1 MAAAGCVDQVVG
13 AGGNTVDYRGRRA
26 LVMGLGVHGGGVGVA
41 RFLAE
46 RGAQVTVTDLS
57 PAEQLTASLDDL
69 ADLPVTYPCGT
80 DGGRG
85 GAARDGQIAYVL
97 GRHREE
103 DFRSADLVVRNPAVP
118 RHSPYL
124 QVAMAAGVPVVMEMT
139 LFFAECPSRNIIG
152 ITGTKG
158 KTTTTLLLGA
168 VLQEHGWP
176 HVVAGNLRRSALE
189 TLPRIAPESWVVL
202 ELSSW
207 QLEGLIP
214 LQRSPHVAVITN
226 IMPDHLDRYASYE
239 EYARSKGLILR
250 WQRPEDYAVLNGASP
265 PVRPLGD
272 ETAGHV
278 VWFDPASESPGWPA
292 AHLYGDHNRANVAAA
307 MAAASALGIPAP
319 VIDRAVAAFPG
330 VPHRLE
336 TVREFEG
343 VRYINDTAATMPEAL
358 LAALDAMDR
367 PTVLIA
373 GGSDKRLDFSG
384 VRAAVQGPGSMVAA
398 VVLLAGTA
406 TPKVAAA
413 CGEKVMGQP
422 GDLAAALV
430 TARQAAEPGSV
441 VLLSPGCASFG
452 MFASEFDRG
461 DRFRELVQ
469 ALT

>member
-1 MAAAGCVDQVVG
+1 MAAAQCV
-13 AGGNTVDYRGRRA
+13 
-26 LVMGLGVHGGGVGVA
+26 
-41 RFLAE
+41 
-46 RGAQVTVTDLS
+46 
-57 PAEQLTASLDDL
+57 
-69 ADLPVTYPCGT
+69 
-80 DGGRG
+80 
-85 GAARDGQIAYVL
+85 
-97 GRHREE
+97 
-103 DFRSADLVVRNPAVP
+103 
-118 RHSPYL
+118 
-124 QVAMAAGVPVVMEMT
+124 
-139 LFFAECPSRNIIG
+139 
-152 ITGTKG
+152 
-158 KTTTTLLLGA
+158 
-168 VLQEHGWP
+168 
-176 HVVAGNLRRSALE
+176 
-189 TLPRIAPESWVVL
+189 
-202 ELSSW
+202 
-207 QLEGLIP
+207 
-214 LQRSPHVAVITN
+214 
-226 IMPDHLDRYASYE
+226 
-239 EYARSKGLILR
+239 
-250 WQRPEDYAVLNGASP
+250 
-265 PVRPLGD
+265 
-272 ETAGHV
+272 
-278 VWFDPASESPGWPA
+278 
-292 AHLYGDHNRANVAAA
+292 
-307 MAAASALGIPAP
+307 LGIPAP

>member
-1 MAAAGCVDQVVG
+1 M
-13 AGGNTVDYRGRRA
+13 DYRGRRV

-46 RGAQVTVTDLS
+46 RGAHVTVTDLNS
-57 PAEQLTASLDDL
+57 AEQLAASLESL
-69 ADLPVTYPCGT
+69 AELPIT
-80 DGGRG
+80 
-85 GAARDGQIAYVL
+85 YVL
-97 GRHREE
+97 GQHREE

-124 QVAMAAGVPVVMEMT
+124 QVATAAGVPVVMEMT

-152 ITGTKG
+152 VTGTKG
-158 KTTTTLLLGA
+158 KTTTTLLLA
-168 VLQEHGWP
+168 SIVQAHGWP

-189 TLPRIAPESWVVL
+189 TLPHIERDSWVVL

-214 LQRSPHVAVITN
+214 LRRSPHVAVITN
-226 IMPDHLDRYASYE
+226 IMPDHLDRYASYA

-250 WQRPEDYAVLNGASP
+250 WQRPEDYAVLNGSSR
-265 PVRPLGD
+265 PVRPLAE
-272 ETAGHV
+272 ETVGRV
-278 VWFDPASESPGWPA
+278 VWFDPASETAGWEI

-307 MAAASALGIPAP
+307 AAAAGTLGISTG

-336 TVREFEG
+336 TIREFEG

-358 LAALDAMDR
+358 LAALAAMDR

-373 GGSDKRLDFSG
+373 GGSDKGLDFSG
-384 VRAAVQGPGSMVAA
+384 VRAAVQRPEAMVTA

-406 TPKVAAA
+406 TTRVAAA
-413 CGEKVMGQP
+413 CGEKVIGQP
-422 GDLAAALV
+422 GDLAAALT
-430 TARQAAEPGSV
+430 TAREVAEPGSV

-452 MFASEFDRG
+452 LFDSEFDRG
-461 DRFRELVQ
+461 DRFRKLVQ
-469 ALT
+469 ALA

>member
-1 MAAAGCVDQVVG
+1 M
-13 AGGNTVDYRGRRA
+13 DYRGRRA
-26 LVMGLGVHGGGVGVA
+26 LVMGLGVHGGGLGVA

-46 RGAQVTVTDLS
+46 RGAQVTMTDLR
-57 PAEQLTASLDDL
+57 PAEQLAASLDAL
-69 ADLPVTYPCGT
+69 ADLPIT
-80 DGGRG
+80 
-85 GAARDGQIAYVL
+85 YVL
-97 GRHREE
+97 GQHRED

-124 QVAMAAGVPVVMEMT
+124 QVAAAAGVPVVMEMT
-139 LFFAECPSRNIIG
+139 LFFEECPSRNIIG

-158 KTTTTLLLGA
+158 KTTTTLLLAA
-168 VLQEHGWP
+168 VLREHGWP

-189 TLPRIAPESWVVL
+189 TLPRIEPRTWVVL

-226 IMPDHLDRYASYE
+226 IMPDHLDRYASYA

-250 WQRPEDYAVLNGASP
+250 WQRPADYAVLNSASP
-265 PVRPLGD
+265 PVRALVARLRGTDGGRGGAAPAGQSG
-272 ETAGHV
+272 ETAGRV
-278 VWFDPASESPGWPA
+278 VWFDPASEAPGWET
-292 AHLYGDHNRANVAAA
+292 AHLYGAHNRANVAAA
-307 MAAASALGIPAP
+307 AAAARVLGIPAT
-319 VIDRAVAAFPG
+319 VIGRAVAAFPG

-343 VRYINDTAATMPEAL
+343 VRYINDTTATMPEAL
-358 LAALDAMDR
+358 LAALGAMNR

-373 GGSDKRLDFSG
+373 GGSDKGLDFSG
-384 VRAAVQGPGSMVAA
+384 VRAAVQGQRSMVTA

-406 TPKVAAA
+406 TPKIAAA
-413 CGEKVMGQP
+413 CGAKVVGAP
-422 GDLAAALV
+422 GDLAAALA
-430 TARQAAEPGSV
+430 TAREAAEPGSV

-452 MFASEFDRG
+452 MFANEFDRG

>member
-1 MAAAGCVDQVVG
+1 M
-13 AGGNTVDYRGRRA
+13 DYRGRRT

-97 GRHREE
+97 GQHREE

-124 QVAMAAGVPVVMEMT
+124 QVATAAGVPVVMEMT
-139 LFFAECPSRNIIG
+139 LFFAECPSRKIIG
-152 ITGTKG
+152 VTGTKG
-158 KTTTTLLLGA
+158 KTTTTLLLAA

-189 TLPRIAPESWVVL
+189 TLPRIEPESWVVL

-207 QLEGLIP
+207 QLEGLVP

-226 IMPDHLDRYASYE
+226 IMPDHLDRYASYA

-265 PVRPLGD
+265 PVRPLGE
-272 ETAGHV
+272 ETAGRV
-278 VWFDPASESPGWPA
+278 VWFDPTSETAGWDA

-307 MAAASALGIPAP
+307 TAAARVLGIPAP
-319 VIDRAVAAFPG
+319 VIDRAVADFPG

-336 TVREFEG
+336 TIREFEG

-373 GGSDKRLDFSG
+373 GGSDKGLDFGG
-384 VRAAVQGPGSMVAA
+384 VRAAVQGPGSVVAA
-398 VVLLAGTA
+398 VALLAGTA

-413 CGEKVMGQP
+413 CGEKVIGQP
-422 GDLAAALV
+422 GDLAAALA

-452 MFASEFDRG
+452 MFASECDRG
-461 DRFRELVQ
+461 DWFRELVQ

>member
-1 MAAAGCVDQVVG
+1 M
-13 AGGNTVDYRGRRA
+13 
-26 LVMGLGVHGGGVGVA
+26 
-41 RFLAE
+41 
-46 RGAQVTVTDLS
+46 
-57 PAEQLTASLDDL
+57 
-69 ADLPVTYPCGT
+69 TYPCGT

-97 GRHREE
+97 GKHREE

-124 QVAMAAGVPVVMEMT
+124 QVATAAGVPVVMEMT

-152 ITGTKG
+152 VTGTKG
-158 KTTTTLLLGA
+158 KTTTTLLLAA

-189 TLPRIAPESWVVL
+189 TLPRIEPESWVVL

-226 IMPDHLDRYASYE
+226 IMPDHLDRYASYA
-239 EYARSKGLILR
+239 EYARSKGRILR

-272 ETAGHV
+272 ETAGRV
-278 VWFDPASESPGWPA
+278 VWFDPASEPDGWHA
-292 AHLYGDHNRANVAAA
+292 AYLYGDHNRANVAAA
-307 MAAASALGIPAP
+307 TAAARVLGIPAP
-319 VIDRAVAAFPG
+319 VIDRAVADFPG

-336 TVREFEG
+336 TIREFEG

-373 GGSDKRLDFSG
+373 GGSDKGLDFSG

>member
-1 MAAAGCVDQVVG
+1 M
-13 AGGNTVDYRGRRA
+13 DYRGRRA

-57 PAEQLTASLDDL
+57 PAEQLTASLESL
-69 ADLPVTYPCGT
+69 ADLPIT
-80 DGGRG
+80 
-85 GAARDGQIAYVL
+85 YVL
-97 GRHREE
+97 GKHREE

-118 RHSPYL
+118 RQSPYL
-124 QVAMAAGVPVVMEMT
+124 QMATAAGVPVVMEMT

-152 ITGTKG
+152 VTGTKG
-158 KTTTTLLLGA
+158 KTTTTLLLA
-168 VLQEHGWP
+168 AMLQEHGWP

-189 TLPRIAPESWVVL
+189 TLPRIEPESWVVL

-226 IMPDHLDRYASYE
+226 IMPDHLDRYASYA
-239 EYARSKGLILR
+239 EYARSKGRILR

-272 ETAGHV
+272 EAAGRV
-278 VWFDPASESPGWPA
+278 VWFDPAWEPDGWHA
-292 AHLYGDHNRANVAAA
+292 AYLYGAHNRANVAAA
-307 MAAASALGIPAP
+307 TAAARVLGIPDA
-319 VIDRAVAAFPG
+319 VIDRAVADFPG

-336 TVREFEG
+336 TIREFEG
-343 VRYINDTAATMPEAL
+343 VRYINDTAATMPEAM

-373 GGSDKRLDFSG
+373 GGSDKGLDFGG
-384 VRAAVQGPGSMVAA
+384 VRAAVQGPGSVVAA
-398 VVLLAGTA
+398 VALLAGTA

-413 CGEKVMGQP
+413 CGEKVIGQP
-422 GDLAAALV
+422 GDLAAVLA
-430 TARQAAEPGSV
+430 TARQVAEPGSV

>member
-1 MAAAGCVDQVVG
+1 M
-13 AGGNTVDYRGRRA
+13 
-26 LVMGLGVHGGGVGVA
+26 
-41 RFLAE
+41 
-46 RGAQVTVTDLS
+46 
-57 PAEQLTASLDDL
+57 
-69 ADLPVTYPCGT
+69 
-80 DGGRG
+80 
-85 GAARDGQIAYVL
+85 
-97 GRHREE
+97 
-103 DFRSADLVVRNPAVP
+103 
-118 RHSPYL
+118 
-124 QVAMAAGVPVVMEMT
+124 
-139 LFFAECPSRNIIG
+139 
-152 ITGTKG
+152 
-158 KTTTTLLLGA
+158 
-168 VLQEHGWP
+168 LQEHGWP

-189 TLPRIAPESWVVL
+189 TLPRIEPESWVVL

-226 IMPDHLDRYASYE
+226 IMPDHLDRYASYA

-265 PVRPLGD
+265 PVRPLG
-272 ETAGHV
+272 EEIAGRV
-278 VWFDPASESPGWPA
+278 VWFDPASETAGWDA

-307 MAAASALGIPAP
+307 TAAARVLGIPAP
-319 VIDRAVAAFPG
+319 VIDRAVADFPG

-336 TVREFEG
+336 TIREFEG

-373 GGSDKRLDFSG
+373 GGSDKGLDFGG
-384 VRAAVQGPGSMVAA
+384 VRAAVQGPGSVVAA
-398 VVLLAGTA
+398 VALLAGTA

-413 CGEKVMGQP
+413 CGEKVIGQP
-422 GDLAAALV
+422 GDLAAALD
-430 TARQAAEPGSV
+430 TAREVAEPGSV

>member
-1 MAAAGCVDQVVG
+1 M
-13 AGGNTVDYRGRRA
+13 DYRGRRA

-69 ADLPVTYPCGT
+69 ADLPVTYPCGM

>member
-1 MAAAGCVDQVVG
+1 M
-13 AGGNTVDYRGRRA
+13 DYRGRRA

-57 PAEQLTASLDDL
+57 PAEQLTASLESL
-69 ADLPVTYPCGT
+69 ADLPIT
-80 DGGRG
+80 
-85 GAARDGQIAYVL
+85 YVL
-97 GRHREE
+97 GKHREE

-118 RHSPYL
+118 RQSPYL
-124 QVAMAAGVPVVMEMT
+124 QMATAAGVPVVMEMT

-152 ITGTKG
+152 VTGTKG
-158 KTTTTLLLGA
+158 KTTTTLLLA
-168 VLQEHGWP
+168 AMLQEHGWP

-189 TLPRIAPESWVVL
+189 TLPRIEPESWVVL

-226 IMPDHLDRYASYE
+226 IMPDHLDRYASYA
-239 EYARSKGLILR
+239 EYARSKGRILR

-272 ETAGHV
+272 EAAGRV
-278 VWFDPASESPGWPA
+278 VWFDPAWEPDGWHA
-292 AHLYGDHNRANVAAA
+292 AYLYGAHNRANVAAA
-307 MAAASALGIPAP
+307 TAAARVLGIPDA
-319 VIDRAVAAFPG
+319 VIDRAVADFPG

-336 TVREFEG
+336 TIREFEG
-343 VRYINDTAATMPEAL
+343 VRYINDTAATMPEAM

-373 GGSDKRLDFSG
+373 GGSDKGLDFGG
-384 VRAAVQGPGSMVAA
+384 VRAAVQGPGSVVAA
-398 VVLLAGTA
+398 VALLAGTA

-413 CGEKVMGQP
+413 CGEKVIGQP
-422 GDLAAALV
+422 GDLAAVLA
-430 TARQAAEPGSV
+430 TARQVAEPGSV

-461 DRFRELVQ
+461 DRFRELVE

>member
-1 MAAAGCVDQVVG
+1 M
-13 AGGNTVDYRGRRA
+13 DYRGRRA

-57 PAEQLTASLDDL
+57 PAEQLTASLESL
-69 ADLPVTYPCGT
+69 ADLPIT
-80 DGGRG
+80 
-85 GAARDGQIAYVL
+85 YVL
-97 GRHREE
+97 GKHREE

-118 RHSPYL
+118 RQSPYL
-124 QVAMAAGVPVVMEMT
+124 QMATAAGVPVVMEMT

-152 ITGTKG
+152 VTGTKG
-158 KTTTTLLLGA
+158 KTTTTLLLA
-168 VLQEHGWP
+168 AMLQEHGWP

-189 TLPRIAPESWVVL
+189 TLPRIEPESWVVL

-226 IMPDHLDRYASYE
+226 IMPDHLDRYASYA
-239 EYARSKGLILR
+239 EYARSKGRILR

-272 ETAGHV
+272 EAAGRV
-278 VWFDPASESPGWPA
+278 VWFDPAWEPDGWHA
-292 AHLYGDHNRANVAAA
+292 AYLYGAHNRANVAAA
-307 MAAASALGIPAP
+307 TAAARVLGIPDA
-319 VIDRAVAAFPG
+319 VIDRAVADFPG

-336 TVREFEG
+336 TIREFEG
-343 VRYINDTAATMPEAL
+343 VRYINDTAATMPEAM

-373 GGSDKRLDFSG
+373 GGSDKGLDFGG
-384 VRAAVQGPGSMVAA
+384 VRAAVQGPGSVVAA

-413 CGEKVMGQP
+413 CGEKVIGEP
-422 GDLAAALV
+422 GDLAAALAK
-430 TARQAAEPGSV
+430 ARQVAEPGSV

-461 DRFRELVQ
+461 DRFRELVE

>member
-1 MAAAGCVDQVVG
+1 
-13 AGGNTVDYRGRRA
+13 
-26 LVMGLGVHGGGVGVA
+26 MGLGVHGGGVGVA

-57 PAEQLTASLDDL
+57 PAEQLTASLESL
-69 ADLPVTYPCGT
+69 ADLPIT
-80 DGGRG
+80 
-85 GAARDGQIAYVL
+85 YVL
-97 GRHREE
+97 GKHREE

-118 RHSPYL
+118 RQSPYL
-124 QVAMAAGVPVVMEMT
+124 QMATAAGVPVVMEMT

-152 ITGTKG
+152 VTGTKG
-158 KTTTTLLLGA
+158 KTTTTLLLA
-168 VLQEHGWP
+168 AMLQEHGWP

-189 TLPRIAPESWVVL
+189 TLPRIEPESWVVL

-226 IMPDHLDRYASYE
+226 IMPDHLDRYASYA
-239 EYARSKGLILR
+239 EYARSKGRILR

-272 ETAGHV
+272 EAAGRV
-278 VWFDPASESPGWPA
+278 VWFDPAWEPDGWHA
-292 AHLYGDHNRANVAAA
+292 AYLYGAHNRANVAAA
-307 MAAASALGIPAP
+307 TAAARVLGIPATA
-319 VIDRAVAAFPG
+319 IDRAVADFPG

-336 TVREFEG
+336 TIREFEG
-343 VRYINDTAATMPEAL
+343 VRYINDTAATMPEAM

-373 GGSDKRLDFSG
+373 GGSDKGLDFGG
-384 VRAAVQGPGSMVAA
+384 VRAAVQGPGSVVAA
-398 VVLLAGTA
+398 VALLAGTA

-413 CGEKVMGQP
+413 CGEKVIGQP
-422 GDLAAALV
+422 GELAAALA
-430 TARQAAEPGSV
+430 TARQVAEPGSV

-461 DRFRELVQ
+461 DRFRELVE